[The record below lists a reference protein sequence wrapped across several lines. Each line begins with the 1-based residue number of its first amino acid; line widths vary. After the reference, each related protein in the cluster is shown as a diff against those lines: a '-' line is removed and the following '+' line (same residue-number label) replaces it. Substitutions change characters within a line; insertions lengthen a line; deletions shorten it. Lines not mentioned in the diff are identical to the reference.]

1 MLSGSI
7 AIFDILGGI
16 LMAPRI
22 LVADDDAL
30 LSMLIGDWLNE
41 AGCDIV
47 GPAASVASALRL
59 VEQEGERI
67 DGALIDVQLADGVS
81 YPLADVLALRGI
93 PYAFVTGHGVG
104 GLAPA
109 YRQALTL
116 SKPFMIEELK
126 VMVERL
132 CAARQK
138 S

>member
-1 MLSGSI
+1 MT
-7 AIFDILGGI
+7 
-16 LMAPRI
+16 PRI

-47 GPAASVASALRL
+47 GPVSSVANALEL
-59 VEQEGERI
+59 VAQEGHLL
-67 DGALIDVQLADGVS
+67 DGALIDLQLTDGNS
-81 YPLADVLALRGI
+81 YPLADVLAQRGI

-116 SKPFMIEELK
+116 SKPFMIEELQ

-132 CAARQK
+132 CSSRPRQPHAE
-138 S
+138 

>member
-1 MLSGSI
+1 MT
-7 AIFDILGGI
+7 
-16 LMAPRI
+16 PCI

-30 LSMLIGDWLNE
+30 LSMLVCDWLNE

-59 VEQEGERI
+59 VETEGHRL
-67 DGALIDVQLADGVS
+67 DGALIDLQLTDGDS
-81 YPLADVLALRGI
+81 YPLADVLTRRGI

-116 SKPFMIEELK
+116 SKPFMIEELQG
-126 VMVERL
+126 MVERL
-132 CAARQK
+132 CSLRAR
-138 S
+138 

>member
-1 MLSGSI
+1 
-7 AIFDILGGI
+7 
-16 LMAPRI
+16 MAPRI

-47 GPAASVASALRL
+47 GPVSSVANALDL
-59 VEQEGERI
+59 VAKEGHLL
-67 DGALIDVQLADGVS
+67 DGALIDLQLTDGDS
-81 YPLADVLALRGI
+81 YPLADALAQRGI

-116 SKPFMIEELK
+116 SKPFMIEELQ

-132 CAARQK
+132 CSSRAR
-138 S
+138 

>member
-1 MLSGSI
+1 MT
-7 AIFDILGGI
+7 
-16 LMAPRI
+16 PRI

-47 GPAASVASALRL
+47 GPVSSVANALEM
-59 VEQEGERI
+59 VAQEGHTL
-67 DGALIDVQLADGVS
+67 DGALIDLQLTDGNS
-81 YPLADVLALRGI
+81 YPLADVLAQRGI

-104 GLAPA
+104 GIAPA

-116 SKPFMIEELK
+116 SKPFMIEDLQ

-132 CAARQK
+132 CSSRPRQPHAG
-138 S
+138 

>member
-1 MLSGSI
+1 
-7 AIFDILGGI
+7 
-16 LMAPRI
+16 MAPRI

-30 LSMLIGDWLNE
+30 LGMLIGDWLNE

-47 GPAASVASALRL
+47 GPAASVASALGL
-59 VEQEGERI
+59 VEKEGDCL
-67 DGALIDVQLADGVS
+67 DGALIDVQLVDGDS

-93 PYAFVTGHGVG
+93 PYAFVTGHGVN

-109 YRQALTL
+109 YRHALTL
-116 SKPFMIEELK
+116 SKPFMVEDLQ

-132 CAARQK
+132 CGAREK

>member
-1 MLSGSI
+1 
-7 AIFDILGGI
+7 
-16 LMAPRI
+16 MAPRI

-47 GPAASVASALRL
+47 GPVASVASAIGL
-59 VEQEGERI
+59 VESEGDRL
-67 DGALIDVQLADGVS
+67 DGALIDLQLVDGYS
-81 YPLADVLALRGI
+81 YPLADVLTLRGI

-116 SKPFMIEELK
+116 SKPFMVEDLQA
-126 VMVERL
+126 MVERL
-132 CAARQK
+132 CSQRAR
-138 S
+138 

>member
-1 MLSGSI
+1 MT
-7 AIFDILGGI
+7 
-16 LMAPRI
+16 PRI

-47 GPAASVASALRL
+47 GPVSSVANALEL
-59 VEQEGERI
+59 VAQEGHLLDGARI
-67 DGALIDVQLADGVS
+67 DLQLTDGNS
-81 YPLADVLALRGI
+81 YPLADVLAQRGI

-116 SKPFMIEELK
+116 SKPFMIEELQ

-132 CAARQK
+132 CSSRPRQPHAE
-138 S
+138 

>member
-1 MLSGSI
+1 
-7 AIFDILGGI
+7 
-16 LMAPRI
+16 MAPRI

-47 GPAASVASALRL
+47 GPVSSVASALDL
-59 VEQEGERI
+59 VAQEGHLL
-67 DGALIDVQLADGVS
+67 DGALIDLQLTDGDS
-81 YPLADVLALRGI
+81 YPLADVLAQRGI

-116 SKPFMIEELK
+116 SKPFMIEELQ

-132 CAARQK
+132 CGSRPRQPYVE
-138 S
+138 

>member
-1 MLSGSI
+1 MLSGMI
-7 AIFDILGGI
+7 AILDRLGGI

-30 LSMLIGDWLNE
+30 LSMLLGDWLNE

-47 GPAASVASALRL
+47 GPAASVASALGL
-59 VEQEGERI
+59 VEQEGERL
-67 DGALIDVQLADGVS
+67 DGALIDVQLTDGVS